1 MTDLEL
7 KRSVETELNWEP
19 SIDAAEIGVAAKDG
33 VVTLSGHV
41 KSFWERWSAER
52 TASRVS
58 GVRAI
63 VNEVDVHLP
72 TSSERTDEEI
82 ATAAVHALDSSISVP
97 SKRIT
102 IKVSKGWI
110 TLDGAVDWQFQK
122 RAAESAVRHLIGVK
136 GVINLVEIKPSAS
149 AGEVKASI
157 DAALRRSAELDAGR
171 IKVEA
176 DGDKVTLR
184 GSVRSWAERDVAERA
199 AWAAP
204 GVRVV
209 DNRITVGALSA
220 AA

>member
-1 MTDLEL
+1 MNDLEL

-41 KSFWERWSAER
+41 KSFWEKWSAER

-63 VNEVDVHLP
+63 VNEVEVHLP

-82 ATAAVHALDSSISVP
+82 AKAAVHALDSSILVP

-102 IKVSKGWI
+102 ITVSKGWI
-110 TLDGAVDWQFQK
+110 TLEGAVDWRFQK
-122 RAAESAVRHLIGVK
+122 RAAESAVRDLIGVK

-149 AGEVKASI
+149 TREVKASI
-157 DAALRRSAELDAGR
+157 DAALRRSAELDASR

-176 DGDKVTLR
+176 DGDSVTLR

-204 GVRVV
+204 GVRAV
-209 DNRITVGALSA
+209 DNRLTVGALSA
-220 AA
+220 GA

>member
-1 MTDLEL
+1 LE
-7 KRSVETELNWEP
+7 
-19 SIDAAEIGVAAKDG
+19 
-33 VVTLSGHV
+33 
-41 KSFWERWSAER
+41 
-52 TASRVS
+52 
-58 GVRAI
+58 
-63 VNEVDVHLP
+63 
-72 TSSERTDEEI
+72 
-82 ATAAVHALDSSISVP
+82 
-97 SKRIT
+97 
-102 IKVSKGWI
+102 
-110 TLDGAVDWQFQK
+110 GAVDWQFQK

-204 GVRVV
+204 GVRAV

-220 AA
+220 SA

>member
-1 MTDLEL
+1 
-7 KRSVETELNWEP
+7 
-19 SIDAAEIGVAAKDG
+19 
-33 VVTLSGHV
+33 
-41 KSFWERWSAER
+41 
-52 TASRVS
+52 
-58 GVRAI
+58 

-82 ATAAVHALDSSISVP
+82 AKAAVHALDSSILVP

-102 IKVSKGWI
+102 VNVSKGWI
-110 TLDGAVDWQFQK
+110 TLEGAVEWQFQK
-122 RAAESAVRHLIGVK
+122 RAAESAVHHLIGVK

-199 AWAAP
+199 AWAAL
-204 GVRVV
+204 GVRAV

-220 AA
+220 SA